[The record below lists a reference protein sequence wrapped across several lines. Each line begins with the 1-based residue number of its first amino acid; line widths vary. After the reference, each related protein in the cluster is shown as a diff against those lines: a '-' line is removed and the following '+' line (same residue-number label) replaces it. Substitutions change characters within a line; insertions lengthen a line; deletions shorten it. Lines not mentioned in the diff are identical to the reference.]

1 MSAEG
6 QAGYNGKSPTAEGE
20 GMTTALTIHDET
32 TSGERSQS
40 LTLHLPDPTI
50 TARELI
56 RARVFEEVRAYNA
69 CLPERFRGLVQP
81 VDTEREL
88 NGYKF
93 REQRKLDWHAQSS
106 AALEAFGRNGFVLL
120 VNDRQIE
127 SLDEE
132 IRVKP
137 ETQVTFLKLVPL
149 VGG

>member
-1 MSAEG
+1 
-6 QAGYNGKSPTAEGE
+6 
-20 GMTTALTIHDET
+20 MTTALTIHDET
-32 TSGERSQS
+32 TSGERSQT

-50 TARELI
+50 TVRELI
-56 RARVFEEVRAYNA
+56 RARVFEEVRAYNTA
-69 CLPERFRGLVQP
+69 LPERFLGLVQP

-132 IRVKP
+132 IRVQP

>member
-1 MSAEG
+1 
-6 QAGYNGKSPTAEGE
+6 
-20 GMTTALTIHDET
+20 MTTALTIHDET
-32 TSGERSQS
+32 TSGERSQT

-56 RARVFEEVRAYNA
+56 RARVFEEVRAYNTA
-69 CLPERFRGLVQP
+69 LPERFLGLVQP

>member
-1 MSAEG
+1 
-6 QAGYNGKSPTAEGE
+6 
-20 GMTTALTIHDET
+20 MTTALTIHDET
-32 TSGERSQS
+32 TSGERRQS

-56 RARVFEEVRAYNA
+56 RARVFEEVKAYNEA
-69 CLPERFRGLVQP
+69 RPARFLGLVQP

-93 REQRKLDWHAQSS
+93 REQRKLDWHEQSR

-120 VNDRQIE
+120 VDERQIE
-127 SLDEE
+127 TLDEE
-132 IRVKP
+132 IRVRP

>member
-1 MSAEG
+1 
-6 QAGYNGKSPTAEGE
+6 
-20 GMTTALTIHDET
+20 MTTALTIHDET
-32 TSGERSQS
+32 TSGERRQT

-56 RARVFEEVRAYNA
+56 RARVFEEVKAYNET
-69 CLPERFRGLVQP
+69 LPERFLGLVQP
-81 VDTEREL
+81 TDTERDL

-93 REQRKLDWHAQSS
+93 REQRKLDWHAQSH

-120 VNDRQIE
+120 VNERQIE

-132 IRVKP
+132 IRVRP

>member
-1 MSAEG
+1 
-6 QAGYNGKSPTAEGE
+6 
-20 GMTTALTIHDET
+20 MTTALTIHDET
-32 TSGERSQS
+32 NSGERRQS

-69 CLPERFRGLVQP
+69 TLPERFLGLVQP

-93 REQRKLDWHAQSS
+93 REQRKLDWHEQNL
-106 AALEAFGRNGFVLL
+106 AALEAFGRHGFRLL
-120 VNDRQIE
+120 VDDRQIE

-132 IRVKP
+132 IRVQP
-137 ETQVTFLKLVPL
+137 ETQVTFLK
-149 VGG
+149 

>member
-1 MSAEG
+1 MS
-6 QAGYNGKSPTAEGE
+6 
-20 GMTTALTIHDET
+20 TALTIHDET
-32 TSGERSQS
+32 TSGERRQS

-56 RARVFEEVRAYNA
+56 RARVFEEVRAYNTA
-69 CLPERFRGLVQP
+69 LPERFLGLVQP

-93 REQRKLDWHAQSS
+93 REQRKLDWHEQSR
-106 AALEAFGRNGFVLL
+106 AALEAFGRNGFLLL
-120 VNDRQIE
+120 VDERQIE

-132 IRVKP
+132 IRVRP
-137 ETQVTFLKLVPL
+137 ETQVTFLRLVPL